1 MKNLHF
7 LICLFVFLLI
17 APSGY
22 GQLTVVPQNSSVSP
36 VIVGLNGKWNFNG
49 SFTGSLA
56 EIGDRARKWPHI
68 EVPGEWAMQGF
79 EVEAGKPGVY
89 SRSFSVPKTWTNC
102 KVFLRCD
109 AIFSKADLFIN
120 GQNAG
125 SHTGPMVAFEK
136 EVGALLKRGE
146 ENRLTI
152 AVTAETMADTLMSGT
167 QYAAHQL
174 GGILRK
180 IYLYAVPEVYLADLV
195 VTTPLDQNYEH
206 ATLAINGTLKNT
218 VAAERADVNV
228 RLFAPNGQQIELADS
243 RKTFQLKGKK
253 EFPIS
258 FSFPVASPE
267 KWDAE
272 HPNLYRLELDV
283 LTDEGVETIVKKTG
297 FRQIEIVGNQL
308 FVNGTPIKMKGV
320 NRHEVHPLR
329 GRSLTP
335 ELWKQDAG
343 LFKQGNVNYIRTSHY
358 PPAEEFVALCDS
370 LGLYVE
376 LENPICWVGHGA
388 NEHWKT
394 NDPKD
399 PLMYSYFEQI
409 ARADLAFFRNHPSI
423 LIWSMANESMWTENW
438 SRLADFY
445 AKEDPTRPATF
456 HDQAY
461 GGFNNYGST
470 KMPVANMHYPGTG
483 GPHAV
488 EDFERPI
495 LFGEYA
501 HLNTYNRE
509 EIVTDP
515 GVRDAWGR
523 GFRKMWES
531 MYKSRGCLGGAIWSG
546 IDDVFY
552 LPDGRAVGY
561 GEWGP
566 IDGWRREK
574 PEYYHMKKSYSPVKI
589 HNRSV
594 AVPEEGQPVRLQIE
608 NRFDFTNLSECR
620 ISWHVGNESG
630 TVSMEL
636 DPQKTGVLDIWP
648 ANGQLNGEILTV
660 RVVSPQNIEVEACA
674 IEIGQVK
681 RDDFPF
687 QKMSAHRLTVSESDD
702 HLKITGDGF
711 EWAFGLKEGVINGA
725 QINHEK
731 VLNGGAELMMLDLK
745 TGPCNTEHS
754 LEIPLHNSLC
764 SGKKVQ
770 DVSWKQV
777 NDTVKVKVLLSY
789 TMAKGEIEYLFTAGG
804 DVVIDYQMKVTAKM
818 NPRQW
823 GLVFSVPESSRDL
836 QWYRKG
842 LWSWYPEN
850 HIGRTNGK
858 TVPFGDKALRI
869 ESFGQKPVN
878 DWRFDAISLG
888 TNDFRATRENIYWAA
903 LSNADGYGVTVVG
916 DGEQAFRAFV
926 DGENK
931 ISFLVAGY
939 STGGGDMFFSGHYND
954 ERKPLEEGNMIKS
967 SVKLQLVK
975 K

>member
-7 LICLFVFLLI
+7 LICLFMFLLI

-22 GQLTVVPQNSSVSP
+22 GQLAVVPRNSSVSP
-36 VIVGLNGKWNFNG
+36 VKVDLNGRWNFND
-49 SFTGSLA
+49 SFSGNLA
-56 EIGDRARKWPHI
+56 EVGNRAKRWPQI

-79 EVEAGKPGVY
+79 EVEPGKAGVY
-89 SRSFSVPKTWTNC
+89 SRSFAVPKTWTNC
-102 KVFLRCD
+102 KIFLRCD
-109 AIFSKADLFIN
+109 AVFSKADLFVN
-120 GQNAG
+120 GQSAG

-136 EVGALLKRGE
+136 EVSSLLKRGK

-180 IYLYAVPEVYLADLV
+180 IYLYAVPEVYLANLV
-195 VTTPLDQNYEH
+195 VTTPLDPNYEH
-206 ATLAINGTLKNT
+206 ADLAINATLKNA

-228 RLFAPNGQQIELADS
+228 RLFAPNGRQVELANS
-243 RKTFQLKGKK
+243 RKTVQLKGEK
-253 EFPIS
+253 ELPIS
-258 FSFPVASPE
+258 LSFLVAKPD

-283 LTDEGVETIVKKTG
+283 LTDAGVETIVKKIG
-297 FRQIEIVGNQL
+297 FRQIEVVGNQL

-335 ELWKQDAG
+335 ELWKQDAE

-358 PPAEEFVALCDS
+358 PPAEEFIALCDS

-388 NEHWKT
+388 NEHWKN

-399 PLMYSYFEQI
+399 PAMYNYFEQI

-445 AKEDPTRPATF
+445 AQQDPTRPATF

-470 KMPVANMHYPGTG
+470 KMPVANMHYPGPN
-483 GPHAV
+483 GPQVV
-488 EDFERPI
+488 EDFKRPI

-523 GFRKMWES
+523 GFRKMWEG

-589 HNRSV
+589 HNQHV
-594 AVPEEGQPVRLQIE
+594 EVPEKGQPIRLQIE
-608 NRFDFTNLSECR
+608 NRFDFTNLSECC
-620 ISWHVGNESG
+620 ISWQVGNKSG
-630 TVSMEL
+630 TVNMDL
-636 DPQKTGVLDIWP
+636 PPQKTGILDIWP
-648 ANGQLNGEILTV
+648 KNKQLDGEIMTV

-687 QKMSAHRLTVSESDD
+687 QKVSARQLAVSQAED
-702 HLKITGDGF
+702 HLQIAGDGF
-711 EWAFGLKEGVINGA
+711 EWEFGLKEGVINGA
-725 QINHEK
+725 QIDHEK
-731 VLNGGAELMMLDLK
+731 VLNGGAELMMLELR

-764 SGKKVQ
+764 TGKKVQ
-770 DVSWKQV
+770 DVSWEQV
-777 NDTVKVKVLLSY
+777 NDTVKVKVLLNY
-789 TMAKGEIEYLFTAGG
+789 TMAEGEINYAFTAGG
-804 DVVIDYQMKVTAKM
+804 DVVVDYQMKATIKM

-823 GLVFSVPESSRDL
+823 GLVFSVPESSKNL

-850 HIGRTNGK
+850 HIGRTNGE
-858 TVPFGDKALRI
+858 TVPFGDKAFRI

-926 DGENK
+926 DANEN

-954 ERKPLEEGNMIKS
+954 ERKPLEEGSVIKS